1 MPRFGLERRDGRNL
15 LVVAGI
21 MTVVM
26 AIVIDGPIGVRLVA
40 GAIMGI
46 VAGVAFVISTLVI
59 NRFKPD
65 HW

>member
-1 MPRFGLERRDGRNL
+1 
-15 LVVAGI
+15 
-21 MTVVM
+21 MTAIM

-40 GAIMGI
+40 GAIMGA
-46 VAGVAFVISTLVI
+46 VSGVAFVIATLLI